1 MVESPEPGEGAPRPR
16 LSKEYEDPHF
26 HDEDEVGGTV
36 SEDTPRRSTSPPSA
50 KPARKLPPPPRRFH
64 ED

>member
-1 MVESPEPGEGAPRPR
+1 MAESPKPQDAPRR

-26 HDEDEVGGTV
+26 HDEDEVTPPPIDEEVRPRTV
-36 SEDTPRRSTSPPSA
+36 VPVQPNR
-50 KPARKLPPPPRRFH
+50 RKLPPPPRRFH